1 MNSSK
6 IAFEEFL
13 QQLQADE
20 EGYSIT
26 TEAEKLDHDNRRVH
40 VQAIADM
47 RRALTR
53 VLDLSDEELEK
64 ILAKVS
70 ESYSKVTQESSN
82 WGFIRLSGKVIGRVS
97 FLLQQ
102 KKTKQERLVYIERW
116 KLEKTKL

>member
-47 RRALTR
+47 RRSLTR

-70 ESYSKVTQESSN
+70 ESYSNVTRESSN
-82 WGFIRLSGKVIGRVS
+82 WGFIRLSGKVISCVT
-97 FLLQQ
+97 FLQQ

>member
-70 ESYSKVTQESSN
+70 ESYSKVTREASN
-82 WGFIRLSGKVIGRVS
+82 WGFIRLSGKVIGSVS